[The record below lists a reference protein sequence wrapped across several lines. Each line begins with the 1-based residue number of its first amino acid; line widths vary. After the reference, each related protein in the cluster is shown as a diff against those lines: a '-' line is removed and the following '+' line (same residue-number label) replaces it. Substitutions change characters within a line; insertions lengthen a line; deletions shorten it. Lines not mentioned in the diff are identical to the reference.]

1 MGRKATG
8 GGSSNKATRRPKIDP
23 PPDHWPDAF
32 KPVAE
37 LITPDPPEWLAEH
50 LLRWAT
56 TIYMCQAVERRQPT
70 RAQMVKILAKVRDAA
85 DLLRRALGEPSVCE
99 FLNAGASTPLDA
111 SYKFQIVLG
120 ELQIRAGRALKLPN
134 LIDSKGKVK
143 AGRGRALPDGA
154 ISGQTYC
161 ALLIAE
167 AWKRFHGE
175 YPASRNRKAAKAVDL
190 YWRLAGGQRD
200 ISWGNDPLAAWRYH
214 LKEAESI
221 PAEQDRAEIRRHM
234 LESARFADHLKS
246 EAAREGGK

>member
-1 MGRKATG
+1 MARRPAG
-8 GGSSNKATRRPKIDP
+8 GGSRNKSTQRPEMAG
-23 PPDHWPDAF
+23 PPDRWPDAL

-37 LITPDPPEWLAEH
+37 LIVPDPPDWLAEH
-50 LLRWAT
+50 LSRWTT
-56 TIYMCQAVERRQPT
+56 TIYMHQAIERRQPT

-99 FLNAGASTPLDA
+99 FLNAGASRPLDA
-111 SYKFQIVLG
+111 SYKFQLVLE
-120 ELQIRAGRALKLPN
+120 ELHIRAGRALKLPN
-134 LIDSKGKVK
+134 LIDGKGKVK

-200 ISWGNDPLAAWRYH
+200 I
-214 LKEAESI
+214 
-221 PAEQDRAEIRRHM
+221 RAKTQKSRCRLSRLLIRLLR
-234 LESARFADHLKS
+234 
-246 EAAREGGK
+246 